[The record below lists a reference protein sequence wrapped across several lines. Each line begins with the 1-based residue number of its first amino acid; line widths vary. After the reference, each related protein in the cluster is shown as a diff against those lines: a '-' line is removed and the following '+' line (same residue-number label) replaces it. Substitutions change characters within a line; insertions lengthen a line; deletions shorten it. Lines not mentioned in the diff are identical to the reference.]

1 MAKIRKIKIG
11 TTNYDI
17 DLPKNSSKGVYFIS
31 GNTSGTAGVWTGSNS
46 DITEYFDG
54 LVVAYKIGI
63 AGASS
68 TTLNINSLGAKK
80 CYLRG
85 TSSITTHYTVGTVVL
100 LVYNATTSAFYSADY
115 DTNSDTWRAVKVN
128 GTQALSTS
136 TSSNELNLTNGN
148 DISIE
153 DLGSGSIKISV
164 DDSTYLHKDEVETV
178 SVVKSISGG
187 SGNFTPTTKYLHKTT
202 TNTAPNEHTHTVTV
216 NGTSGKNSGTGVSVV
231 TGVAGGSGSLTSNT
245 TSTDG
250 IAYIASVSG
259 GSAVSATTKYM
270 KFSAGTTPK
279 SGATPTH
286 TSTNTGTN
294 SGTAVTALTGV
305 KVTTEPT
312 ISLTANGATAT
323 GRIQYVESISSTA
336 ASLTGT
342 KTFVTGYPN
351 FSGGSLTGTK
361 TFVTG
366 YSSFSG
372 GSGDFSGSRSTSGSG
387 TSARRTLT
395 LSHSH
400 TTASLGAASTGTVG
414 FTAAS
419 LGTAS
424 TGTVG
429 ISGGTATQT
438 LKYLSASASGTAV
451 GADGTATVA
460 PSGHN
465 HAYDKTTGVTL
476 TAGTAPSINFNT
488 GTSTDTPYISTV
500 SGGSA
505 VSATTKYLHHSHT
518 GASASS
524 TATVAP
530 NEHTHSYGN
539 STALTTSKNSG
550 SAVAAITGIVANTTK
565 ATGDITYI
573 ESATHTHTGASVSAT
588 ETVIKEVETN

>member
-17 DLPKNSSKGVYFIS
+17 DLPKNSSKGVYFVS
-31 GNTSGTAGVWTGSNS
+31 GNTSGTTGVWTGNNS

-85 TSSITTHYTVGTVVL
+85 TSSITTHYAVGTVVL
-100 LVYNATTSAFYSADY
+100 LVYNTTTSAFYSADY
-115 DTNSDTWRAVKVN
+115 DTNSNTWRAIKVN

-250 IAYIASVSG
+250 IAYIANVSG

-279 SGATPTH
+279 SSATPTH

-305 KVTTEPT
+305 KVTTQPT
-312 ISLTANGATAT
+312 ISLTANGTTAT

-351 FSGGSLTGTK
+351 FSGGFLTGTK
-361 TFVTG
+361 TFVTAAIKSATTTG
-366 YSSFSG
+366 A
-372 GSGDFSGSRSTSGSG
+372 RSTAG
-387 TSARRTLT
+387 TGTAARRTLT
-395 LSHSH
+395 IST
-400 TTASLGAASTGTVG
+400 TTASADSTGTVG